1 MRCEFCGKGVAQ
13 TWQLWDF
20 WQFKPKSQQPIC
32 QDCWGKFTPIIGP
45 TCQECGRASRQ
56 ETCEDCQVWLGEG
69 YPPLKNQ
76 ALFKYDAMMHDFF
89 QQYKFRGGYHLR
101 TIFQDALQKRLAEV
115 SVDMIVPIPV
125 SPDTLAMRGFNQVNG
140 LLEICEIDDILCC
153 ISHNKS
159 VQSLKTRQDRLNAA
173 QPFMC
178 QLGNLDLTGQRI
190 CLVDD
195 VYTTGRT
202 LRHAATC
209 LYECGAKQICTITL
223 AR

>member
-1 MRCEFCGKGVAQ
+1 MSFAERALHKLGNYGIFGSSTKEPTADLSG
-13 TWQLWDF
+13 LL
-20 WQFKPKSQQPIC
+20 
-32 QDCWGKFTPIIGP
+32 GKFTPIIGP

-101 TIFQDALQKRLAEV
+101 TIFQEALQKRLAEV

-159 VQSLKTRQDRLNAA
+159 VQSLKTRQ
-173 QPFMC
+173 
-178 QLGNLDLTGQRI
+178 I
-190 CLVDD
+190 V
-195 VYTTGRT
+195 
-202 LRHAATC
+202 
-209 LYECGAKQICTITL
+209 
-223 AR
+223 